1 MQDRLAGILA
11 CGFASLILIGAAGAV
26 SDSYFEK
33 LALEETELVSC
44 SEDRMDHEDASE
56 AMLDC
61 SVHRVSATYSRQTM
75 AFDLKR
81 DRAFDD

>member
-1 MQDRLAGILA
+1 MQVRIVGILA
-11 CGFASLILIGAAGAV
+11 CGFASFILIGAAGAV
-26 SDSYFEK
+26 SDSYFER
-33 LALEETELVSC
+33 LALGETELVSC
-44 SEDRMDHEDASE
+44 SDDRMDHEDASE

-61 SVHRVSATYSRQTM
+61 SVHRVSDTYSRQTM

>member
-1 MQDRLAGILA
+1 MQGRIAAIMA
-11 CGFASLILIGAAGAV
+11 CGFASFILIGTAGAV

-33 LALEETELVSC
+33 LALGETELVSC
-44 SEDRMDHEDASE
+44 SVDRMEHEDAAE
-56 AMLDC
+56 AMLNC
-61 SVHRVSATYSRQTM
+61 SVHRVSATYARQTM

>member
-1 MQDRLAGILA
+1 MQGRIAGILA

-26 SDSYFEK
+26 SDSYFEN
-33 LALEETELVSC
+33 LALGETELVSC
-44 SEDRMDHEDASE
+44 SEERMDHEDVSE